1 MTDLHWPPIDE
12 EALQPLTPVLRAMV
26 KALGFGR
33 ASVFLQE
40 YGGIPFTL
48 PKLKD
53 NKMGLMP
60 DELARLRITLKQHL
74 DADNR
79 IALPKADKLLA
90 YVRNLE
96 ITKHKDTE
104 SIVQQA
110 RRYRLTTRR
119 VISLRS
125 GHERE
130 VNAEAMKRS
139 LVLNQTEI
147 DALIALAY
155 RAAAQNGE
163 SIYAKLLQKLERAG
177 LKAHNQRGAET
188 QFNLF

>member
-1 MTDLHWPPIDE
+1 MADLHWPPVDE
-12 EALQPLTPVLRAMV
+12 EALQPLPPVLRAMV

-53 NKMGLMP
+53 SKMGLMP
-60 DELARLRITLKQHL
+60 DELERLRVTLKPHL

-90 YVRNLE
+90 YVRNQE
-96 ITKHKDTE
+96 IAKHKDSE

-110 RRYRLTTRR
+110 RRYHLTTRR

-130 VNAEAMKRS
+130 ITAEAMKRS
-139 LVLNQTEI
+139 LVLNQSEI

-155 RAAAQNGE
+155 RAAAQDGE
-163 SIYAKLLQKLERAG
+163 SIYAKLLHKLERAG
-177 LKAHNQRGAET
+177 IKAQQQRQGES
-188 QFNLF
+188 QFSLF

>member
-1 MTDLHWPPIDE
+1 MADLHWPPIDE
-12 EALQPLTPVLRAMV
+12 EALQPLPPVLRAMV

-33 ASVFLQE
+33 AIVFLQE

-90 YVRNLE
+90 YVRDQE

-104 SIVQQA
+104 SIVLQA
-110 RRYRLTTRR
+110 RKYHLTTRHVLNIR
-119 VISLRS
+119 GQHRIAEKNASSYKRNLSLTKAEIEALLRLTYQAAATE
-125 GHERE
+125 GGNVYANLVHKLDK
-130 VNAEAMKRS
+130 VNA
-139 LVLNQTEI
+139 QI
-147 DALIALAY
+147 DSFTG
-155 RAAAQNGE
+155 AQ
-163 SIYAKLLQKLERAG
+163 
-177 LKAHNQRGAET
+177 
-188 QFNLF
+188 FDLF